1 MKEGLLFM
9 GKVLGLD
16 IGVSSVGWGIIDTDT
31 LEIIDAGVRLFEEAT
46 RNANE
51 ERRGFRGARRLK
63 RRRNHRLERAKK
75 LFEEYGIPTTAIGT
89 GNPYEIRCKAL
100 EDKVSLEE
108 LAIGLYHIVKRRG
121 TVLDTP
127 MDDETT
133 GGELST
139 KEQLK
144 RNSKEL
150 ETKYICQ
157 IQLERLEQGLVRSH
171 ENRFRTEDY
180 VKEAKAILHR
190 QAQFHNEINDEFILK
205 YINLVEKRRA
215 YFEGP
220 GSKKSPTIY
229 GRYFLKNG
237 KLEEVSMIEKMRGK
251 CTYFPEESRIA
262 KMSFTAELYDLL
274 NGDLNKLQLDG
285 EYLTEE
291 DKIYIVEEIVKK
303 GQKVTID
310 RILKYKGLSKD
321 TNVTGYRIDLKTSKP
336 TFTDFVGYRKILK
349 IVKENNLPYEI
360 LDNVELLD
368 EISEILTAE
377 KSYERRE
384 KFLKDALTKFTDFDE
399 TMNAAIINAL
409 KENTDFKGYHS
420 LSKKA
425 IELILLDLWKTN
437 KNQMELFVEL
447 GLEGKRYEKV
457 SNGQKIKFDD
467 TAILSTVAKR
477 AQREAIKIVNKVRE
491 VYGEL
496 DSIVI
501 ETAREKNSEEAQQ
514 KYKDFQKK
522 QGKFEKEMANTI
534 GVPSLKELK
543 LNSKQHL
550 ALKLWD
556 AQDGYC
562 LYSGK
567 RIDPHDIVRDFSLFE
582 IDHIIPISIS
592 FDDSQENKVLCYREE
607 NQEKGQRTPFH
618 YLVSSPKA
626 KRNFEQFQA
635 DVMKLYKSRKISN
648 KKREYLLEQ
657 RDIMN
662 NEELQKQFINRN
674 LVDTR
679 YAVRSFSMNLRS
691 YFKHHN
697 IPTTV
702 LSIRGGF
709 TAAIRRRARL
719 NKDRD
724 SSYAHHAID
733 ALIVASIGKLPIFKF
748 FHNFG
753 VNDSGIF
760 YDRKTGEVLT
770 EEEFFS
776 EDMYKFVRSLM
787 NYESKIKYS
796 HKVDRKGN
804 RTISNQTI
812 YSTRVV
818 DGEEFVVGKSGNI
831 YTLNKKDAASLI
843 KRIKAK
849 PESFFLAKHNPALFE
864 LLLKIIKEYEFADN
878 PFKAYYDDH
887 GYILKDGKIPV
898 KFLRYYDE
906 KLGVHLDISEKYPSS
921 KNKVVLRSIKS
932 VRVDVYKNSEGKYK
946 YLGVPYYWF
955 KDDGNK
961 LVLDMKKY
969 KKGKKDPTKKI
980 DDSYEFQFSL
990 YRKDLFSIEKNKET
1004 SEFILLGDANPR
1016 QNKIEAY
1023 YIYKPKQNG
1032 DKRVILTIGPTI
1044 QKITKYNVDVLGNRY
1059 KVEKEDFQ
1067 TTLQK

>member
-1 MKEGLLFM
+1 M

-31 LEIIDAGVRLFEEAT
+31 LDIIDAGVRLFEEAT

-63 RRRNHRLERAKK
+63 RRRNHRLERAKR

-100 EDKVSLEE
+100 NEKVPLEE

-127 MDDETT
+127 VEDETT
-133 GGELST
+133 GNELST

-150 ETKYICQ
+150 ETKFVCQ
-157 IQLERLEQGLVRSH
+157 IQLERLQQGLVRSH

-180 VKEAKAILHR
+180 VKEARAILNR
-190 QAQFHNEINDEFILK
+190 QAQFHKEINGEFIEK
-205 YINLVEKRRA
+205 YIDLVQKRRA
-215 YFEGP
+215 YYEGP

-229 GRYFLKNG
+229 GRYFIKNG
-237 KLEEVSMIEKMRGK
+237 KLVEMSMIEKMRGK
-251 CTYFPEESRIA
+251 CTYFPDQPRIA

-274 NGDLNKLQLDG
+274 NGDLNKLQIEG

-303 GQKVTID
+303 GQNVTID
-310 RILKYKGLSKD
+310 RILKYKGLPKD
-321 TNVTGYRIDLKTSKP
+321 AHVTGYRIDLKTDKP
-336 TFTDFVGYRKILK
+336 IFTNFASYKKILK
-349 IVKENNLPYEI
+349 IVKENNLPIEI

-377 KSYERRE
+377 KSYKRRE
-384 KFLKDALTKFTDFDE
+384 EFLNKALIKLTTFDE
-399 TMNAAIINAL
+399 ETNKKIIDAL

-425 IELILLDLWKTN
+425 INLILPDLWKTN

-447 GLEGKRYEKV
+447 GLESKRYEKV
-457 SNGQKIKFDD
+457 SSGKKIKYDD
-467 TAILSTVAKR
+467 SAILSTVAKR

-491 VYGEL
+491 IYGEM

-501 ETAREKNSEEAQQ
+501 ETARENNSEDE
-514 KYKDFQKK
+514 KRRYKQFQRE
-522 QGKFEKEMANTI
+522 QGKFEKRMAEI
-534 GVPSLKELK
+534 LGVPSLKELK
-543 LNSKQHL
+543 LKSKQHL

-567 RIDPHDIVRDFSLFE
+567 RINPHDIVQDFSKFE

-618 YLVSSPKA
+618 YLTSSPKA
-626 KRNFEQFQA
+626 KKTFDEFKT
-635 DVMKLYKSRKISN
+635 DVMKLYNSRKISN

-709 TAAIRRRARL
+709 TAAIRRRARM

-724 SSYAHHAID
+724 SSYSHHAID

-748 FHNFG
+748 FQNFG
-753 VNDSGIF
+753 VNESGVY
-760 YDRKTGEVLT
+760 YDRRTGEILT
-770 EEEFFS
+770 EEEFFN
-776 EDMYKFVRSLM
+776 EEMYKFVRSLR

-804 RTISNQTI
+804 RSISDQTI
-812 YSTRVV
+812 YSTRIV
-818 DGEEFVVGKSGNI
+818 DGEELIVRKSRNI
-831 YTLNKKDAASLI
+831 YTLDKQEAQSLVKKL
-843 KRIKAK
+843 KTK
-849 PESFFLAKHNPALFE
+849 PESFFIAHHNPELFE
-864 LLLKIIKEYEFADN
+864 LLLKIIKEYEKADN
-878 PFKAYYDDH
+878 PFKAFYDEN
-887 GYILKDGKIPV
+887 GFIMKDGKIPV
-898 KFLRYYDE
+898 KFLRYYDGNV
-906 KLGVHLDISEKYPSS
+906 GVHLDISDKYPGS
-921 KNKVVLRSIKS
+921 KNKVVLKSIKS
-932 VRVDVYKNSEGKYK
+932 IRIDIYKNSDGKYK
-946 YLGVPYYWF
+946 YLGVPYHWF
-955 KDDGNK
+955 KDIGDK
-961 LVLDMKKY
+961 LVLDMDKY
-969 KKGKKDPTKKI
+969 NDGKMQPHKKI
-980 DDSYEFQFSL
+980 DDTYEFQFSL
-990 YRKDLFSIEKNKET
+990 YQNDLFTYEKDGEIFVRIFRGDNSPRANRLEVDFEYMKKENRQDG
-1004 SEFILLGDANPR
+1004 ILSFGTLSN
-1016 QNKIEAY
+1016 
-1023 YIYKPKQNG
+1023 
-1032 DKRVILTIGPTI
+1032 
-1044 QKITKYNVDVLGNRY
+1044 ITKYNVDVLGNKF
-1059 KVEKEDFQ
+1059 KVKKEKFSN
-1067 TTLQK
+1067 TLQK